1 MKTKL
6 TLALK
11 IPLFTEGKKQKEE
24 KKFKFSSENA
34 IKSMK
39 FKIIKPPKIKSL
51 NLPHY

>member
-11 IPLFTEGKKQKEE
+11 NPLFTEGKKQKEE
-24 KKFKFSSENA
+24 KFKFFSENA

-39 FKIIKPPKIKSL
+39 FKIIKPPQIKSL